1 MEKSHRSHP
10 GMKNTTSQKFNTENS
25 YYLFAFSGL
34 RHAIASYNED
44 VPKESD
50 RERLALLAEKL
61 PTINFHEI
69 FHQKLVQCGYRDISD
84 EIDSKNDMGEK
95 IHADQI
101 RAKLFVWNPE
111 DMELVEKSPLFVTE
125 ETKLLEN
132 SDMKL
137 PMLKLDFK
145 NMFYATCRA
154 KLNFEINIRFDEN
167 PHKQFSKKFDS
178 NEFMVKLKGDKLL
191 FDSAGSRRYV
201 F

>member
-1 MEKSHRSHP
+1 M
-10 GMKNTTSQKFNTENS
+10 
-25 YYLFAFSGL
+25 
-34 RHAIASYNED
+34 
-44 VPKESD
+44 
-50 RERLALLAEKL
+50 
-61 PTINFHEI
+61 
-69 FHQKLVQCGYRDISD
+69 
-84 EIDSKNDMGEK
+84 
-95 IHADQI
+95 HADKI
-101 RAKLFVWNPE
+101 KAKLFVWNPE

-125 ETKLLEN
+125 ETKLLAN

-137 PMLKLDFK
+137 PVLKLDFK

-201 F
+201 FKSFILS